1 MKELLYGIE
10 KLYPFRMRLNID
22 DATPQGIYIINSAY
36 VYLEISVPTPIV
48 VDPDEPVDPDIPIDL
63 PPSTWEKPTARK
75 IVMNFGANNRSWLD
89 TYIIPNTWYYVSS
102 ANSRGGAITLNKR
115 FEANGIFT
123 FEQID
128 TTVGRYKMEPRIT
141 EVDEY
146 NFYQIGFNI
155 G

>member
-10 KLYPFRMRLNID
+10 KLYPFRMRLNVD

-36 VYLEISVPTPIV
+36 VYLEISVPSLVV
-48 VDPDEPVDPDIPIDL
+48 VDPDEPVDPDIPIVV
-63 PPSTWEKPTARK
+63 PSTWEKPTARK
-75 IVMNFGANNRSWLD
+75 IVMNFGANNRPWLD

-102 ANSRGGAITLNKR
+102 ANSRGGAITLDKS

-128 TTVGRYKMEPRIT
+128 TTVGRYKMEPRTT

-146 NFYQIGFNI
+146 NFYQVGFNI
-155 G
+155 R

>member
-1 MKELLYGIE
+1 MKELLYGNE
-10 KLYPFRMRLNID
+10 KLWPFRIRLNID

-36 VYLEISVPTPIV
+36 VYLEISVPLLGV
-48 VDPDEPVDPDIPIDL
+48 VDPDELVDPDIPIDL
-63 PPSTWEKPTARK
+63 VPSTWKKPTARK

-89 TYIIPNTWYYVSS
+89 TYIIPNIWYYVSS
-102 ANSRGGAITLNKR
+102 ANSRGGAITLDKS

-128 TTVGRYKMEPRIT
+128 ATVGRYKMEPRTT

-146 NFYQIGFNI
+146 NFYQVGFNI